1 MHPRLCMY
9 EHFDLIGNPFKYN
22 CEISQIFI
30 YPFKKIVANAKCN
43 SWIVDLT
50 TFKVNDSTYMQM
62 LIIQ

>member
-43 SWIVDLT
+43 S
-50 TFKVNDSTYMQM
+50 
-62 LIIQ
+62 